1 MKIKEKAQIN
11 NFAERI
17 DLCFFNKNL
26 KEEIMK
32 KNVVLFVITL
42 MLLAFSTSFAQ
53 VTPGSVTI
61 SPTIGGYMFE
71 GNQDMDNSLSVGL
84 RAGYNFTK
92 YFGLEGYAH
101 YVPTDIENSSTNVDY
116 LGYGLEGLFHFM
128 PDSKFV
134 PFFAIGVG
142 GVHYSK
148 ATDDTTEGK
157 RDKITADYGVG
168 VKYFVTEN
176 VALRADV
183 RHVIPFDDV
192 HNDLLYTVGLSFSFG
207 GAKKVVEEAKAEPA
221 APVEEVKPAPV
232 EEKSQV
238 ARDIE
243 EKGKA
248 TLNVE
253 FDFDKSTIKKGFY
266 NDIDEVVSVMKQY
279 PDVNIEIDG
288 HTDSIGTAAYN
299 KKLSQRRA
307 DAVKKYMVEKGG
319 IAADR
324 LTAIGHGEDKPIASN
339 KTNEGRQKNRRVE
352 AVADYIIKK

>member
-1 MKIKEKAQIN
+1 
-11 NFAERI
+11 
-17 DLCFFNKNL
+17 
-26 KEEIMK
+26 MK
-32 KNVVLFVITL
+32 KIVMFLVCAA
-42 MLLAFSTSFAQ
+42 LLSFAAAGFAQ
-53 VTPGSVTI
+53 VTPGSITI

-92 YFGLEGYAH
+92 YFGIEGYAH

-116 LGYGLEGLFHFM
+116 LGYGLEGLYHFM

-142 GVHYSK
+142 GVHYSN
-148 ATDDTTEGK
+148 ATEDTTDGK

-176 VALRADV
+176 IALRADV
-183 RHVIPFDDV
+183 RHVIPFDGV
-192 HNDLLYTVGLSFSFG
+192 NNDLLYTVGLSFAFG
-207 GAKKVVEEAKAEPA
+207 GAKKVVEAKPEP

-232 EEKSQV
+232 VEEAKPE
-238 ARDIE
+238 II
-243 EKGKA
+243 EKGRT

-253 FDFDKSTIKKGFY
+253 FDFDKATIKKGY
-266 NDIDEVVSVMKQY
+266 YKDIDDLVTVMKQY
-279 PDVNIEIDG
+279 PDLNVEIDG

-299 KKLSQRRA
+299 KKLSQKRA
-307 DAVKKYMVEKGG
+307 DAIKKYMVEKGG
-319 IAADR
+319 IDAKR
-324 LTAIGHGEDKPIASN
+324 LTAVGYGEDKPIASN
-339 KTNEGRQKNRRVE
+339 KTKEGRQKNRRVE

>member
-1 MKIKEKAQIN
+1 
-11 NFAERI
+11 
-17 DLCFFNKNL
+17 
-26 KEEIMK
+26 MK
-32 KNVVLFVITL
+32 KNVVLFVVML
-42 MLLAFSTSFAQ
+42 MLLAFSTSYAQ

-71 GNQDMDNSLSVGL
+71 GNEDMDNSLSVGL

-92 YFGLEGYAH
+92 YFGIEGYAH

-116 LGYGLEGLFHFM
+116 LGYGLEGLYHFM

-142 GVHYSK
+142 GVHYSN
-148 ATDDTTEGK
+148 ATEDTTDGK

-176 VALRADV
+176 IALRADV
-183 RHVIPFDDV
+183 RHVIPFDGV
-192 HNDLLYTVGLSFSFG
+192 NNDLLYTVGLSFAFG
-207 GAKKVVEEAKAEPA
+207 GAKKVVEAKPEP

-232 EEKSQV
+232 VEEAKPE
-238 ARDIE
+238 II
-243 EKGKA
+243 EKGRT

-253 FDFDKSTIKKGFY
+253 FDFDKATIKKGY
-266 NDIDEVVSVMKQY
+266 YKDIDDLVTVMKQY
-279 PDVNIEIDG
+279 PDLNVEIDG

-299 KKLSQRRA
+299 KKLSQKRA
-307 DAVKKYMVEKGG
+307 DAIKKYMVEKGG
-319 IAADR
+319 IDAKR
-324 LTAIGHGEDKPIASN
+324 LTAVGYGEDKPIASN
-339 KTNEGRQKNRRVE
+339 KTKEGRQKNRRVE

>member
-1 MKIKEKAQIN
+1 
-11 NFAERI
+11 
-17 DLCFFNKNL
+17 
-26 KEEIMK
+26 MK
-32 KNVVLFVITL
+32 KIVMSLVCAA
-42 MLLAFSTSFAQ
+42 LLSFSAAGFAQ

-92 YFGLEGYAH
+92 YFGIEGYAH

-116 LGYGLEGLFHFM
+116 LGYGLEGLYHFM

-142 GVHYSK
+142 GVHYSN
-148 ATDDTTEGK
+148 ATEDTTDGK

-176 VALRADV
+176 IALRADV
-183 RHVIPFDDV
+183 RHVIPFDGV
-192 HNDLLYTVGLSFSFG
+192 NNDLLYTVGLSFAFG
-207 GAKKVVEEAKAEPA
+207 GAKKVVEAKPEP

-232 EEKSQV
+232 VEEAKPE
-238 ARDIE
+238 II
-243 EKGKA
+243 EKGRT

-253 FDFDKSTIKKGFY
+253 FDFDKATIKKGY
-266 NDIDEVVSVMKQY
+266 YKDIDDLVTVMKQY
-279 PDVNIEIDG
+279 PDLNVEIDG

-299 KKLSQRRA
+299 KKLSQKRA
-307 DAVKKYMVEKGG
+307 DAIKKYMVEKGG
-319 IAADR
+319 IDAKR
-324 LTAIGHGEDKPIASN
+324 LTAVGYGEDKPIASN
-339 KTNEGRQKNRRVE
+339 KTKEGRQKNRRVE

>member
-1 MKIKEKAQIN
+1 
-11 NFAERI
+11 
-17 DLCFFNKNL
+17 
-26 KEEIMK
+26 MK
-32 KNVVLFVITL
+32 KNVVLLVVMF
-42 MLLAFSTSFAQ
+42 MLLAFSTSYAQ

-92 YFGLEGYAH
+92 YFGIEGYAH

-116 LGYGLEGLFHFM
+116 LGYGLEGLYHFM

-148 ATDDTTEGK
+148 ATEDTTDGK

-183 RHVIPFDDV
+183 RHVIPFDGV
-192 HNDLLYTVGLSFSFG
+192 NNDLLYTVGLSFAFG
-207 GAKKVVEEAKAEPA
+207 GAKKVVEAKPEP

-232 EEKSQV
+232 VEEAKPE
-238 ARDIE
+238 II
-243 EKGKA
+243 EKGRT

-253 FDFDKSTIKKGFY
+253 FDFDKATIKKGY
-266 NDIDEVVSVMKQY
+266 YKDIDDLVTVMKQY
-279 PDVNIEIDG
+279 PDLNVEIDG

-299 KKLSQRRA
+299 KKLSQKRA
-307 DAVKKYMVEKGG
+307 DAIKKYMVEKGG
-319 IAADR
+319 IDAKR
-324 LTAIGHGEDKPIASN
+324 LTAVGYGEDKPIASN
-339 KTNEGRQKNRRVE
+339 KTKEGRQKNRRVE

>member
-1 MKIKEKAQIN
+1 
-11 NFAERI
+11 
-17 DLCFFNKNL
+17 
-26 KEEIMK
+26 
-32 KNVVLFVITL
+32 
-42 MLLAFSTSFAQ
+42 AQ
-53 VTPGSVTI
+53 VRPGSVTI
-61 SPTIGGYMFE
+61 TPTIGGYMFE
-71 GNQDMDNSLSVGL
+71 GNEDMDNSVSVGL

-92 YFGLEGYAH
+92 YFGIEGYAH
-101 YVPTDIENSSTNVDY
+101 YVPTDIENSSTNVDF
-116 LGYGLEGLFHFM
+116 LGYGLEGLYHFM

-142 GVHYSK
+142 GVHYSH
-148 ATDDTTEGK
+148 ATEDTTDGK

-183 RHVIPFDDV
+183 RHVIPFDGV
-192 HNDLLYTVGLSFSFG
+192 NNNLLYTVGLSFSFG
-207 GAKKVVEEAKAEPA
+207 GAKKAVVEEAKPAPA
-221 APVEEVKPAPV
+221 APVEEVKPAPAAPV

-266 NDIDEVVSVMKQY
+266 KDIDDVVSVMKQY
-279 PDVNIEIDG
+279 PDVNIEIAG

-319 IAADR
+319 IDAKR
-324 LTAIGHGEDKPIASN
+324 LTAVGYGEDKPIASN
-339 KTNEGRQKNRRVE
+339 KTKEGRQKNRRVE

>member
-1 MKIKEKAQIN
+1 
-11 NFAERI
+11 
-17 DLCFFNKNL
+17 
-26 KEEIMK
+26 
-32 KNVVLFVITL
+32 
-42 MLLAFSTSFAQ
+42 
-53 VTPGSVTI
+53 
-61 SPTIGGYMFE
+61 MFE
-71 GNQDMDNSLSVGL
+71 GNEDMDNSLSVGL

-148 ATDDTTEGK
+148 ATEDTTDGK

-183 RHVIPFDDV
+183 RHVIPFDGV
-192 HNDLLYTVGLSFSFG
+192 NNDLLYTVGLSFSFG
-207 GAKKVVEEAKAEPA
+207 GAKKVVEAKPEPP

-232 EEKSQV
+232 VEEAKPE
-238 ARDIE
+238 II
-243 EKGKA
+243 EKGRT

-253 FDFDKSTIKKGFY
+253 FDFDKATIKKGY
-266 NDIDEVVSVMKQY
+266 YKDIDDLVTVMKQY

-299 KKLSQRRA
+299 KKLSQKRA
-307 DAVKKYMVEKGG
+307 EAIKKYMVEKGG

-324 LTAIGHGEDKPIASN
+324 LTAKGYGEEKPIASN
-339 KTNEGRQKNRRVE
+339 KTKEGRQKNRRVE

>member
-1 MKIKEKAQIN
+1 
-11 NFAERI
+11 
-17 DLCFFNKNL
+17 
-26 KEEIMK
+26 MK
-32 KNVVLFVITL
+32 KNVVLLVVML
-42 MLLAFSTSFAQ
+42 MLLAFSTSYAQ

-71 GNQDMDNSLSVGL
+71 GNEDMDNSLSVGL

-92 YFGLEGYAH
+92 YFGIEGYAH

-116 LGYGLEGLFHFM
+116 LGYGLEGLYHFM

-148 ATDDTTEGK
+148 ATEDTTEGK

-183 RHVIPFDDV
+183 RHVIPFDGV
-192 HNDLLYTVGLSFSFG
+192 NNDLLYTVGLSFSFG
-207 GAKKVVEEAKAEPA
+207 GAKKVVEAKPEP

-232 EEKSQV
+232 VEEAKPE
-238 ARDIE
+238 II
-243 EKGKA
+243 EKGRT

-253 FDFDKSTIKKGFY
+253 FDFDKATIKKGY
-266 NDIDEVVSVMKQY
+266 YKDIDDLVTVMKQY
-279 PDVNIEIDG
+279 PDLNVEIDG
-288 HTDSIGTAAYN
+288 HTDSIGKAAYN
-299 KKLSQRRA
+299 KKLSQKRA
-307 DAVKKYMVEKGG
+307 EAIKKYMVEKGG
-319 IAADR
+319 IDAKR
-324 LTAIGHGEDKPIASN
+324 LTAVGYGEDKPIASN
-339 KTNEGRQKNRRVE
+339 KTKEGRQKNRRVE